1 VLFCFVF
8 VVNIYLIKGL
18 SSSIKSNEEETNVKL
33 KELLQLIVKIDTEPV
48 DWLKIT
54 MAINKIL
61 MNFDYVLNPNRFF
74 QSEK

>member
-18 SSSIKSNEEETNVKL
+18 ASGIKSNEEEINVKL
-33 KELLQLIVKIDTEPV
+33 KELLQLIITIDTEPV
-48 DWLKIT
+48 DWSKMT

-61 MNFDYVLNPNRFF
+61 MVFRHR
-74 QSEK
+74 